1 MGAAKP
7 SLPARAVC
15 HRLGR
20 YGRGWLLPDGGVL
33 TWAATKRDPA
43 EHEHFAQIA
52 GFTARQRERSLA
64 FEIDRHGLLLAR
76 SGQAPLSDHQRTS
89 VACAIVLAHAEKW
102 YEQHRALSQGDVG
115 LEPGRL
121 RLAGLRHED
130 YRTALKALV
139 GRGELRRR
147 HCQSPS
153 FALPAL
159 HRAALI
165 EQRGLRSSWAKD
177 TSWIVAPD
185 DPTYGEITH
194 ALADATG
201 ERDERLWTQLSPYQ
215 APNQPRPAREELV
228 WLELAW
234 QPADHERRR
243 VRISW
248 GPSSTLGRESV
259 GEAALGMRTVLTQ
272 TPRDTPALILAAIG
286 EEMQAR
292 VRERYANGE
301 ALETITR
308 TLRGARPSWIT
319 QPVAWI
325 TD

>member
-102 YEQHRALSQGDVG
+102 YEQHRALSQGDIG

-121 RLAGLRHED
+121 RLARSSPRGLPDSPEGTR
-130 YRTALKALV
+130 RARRAAPPPLPIAQLRAARPAP
-139 GRGELRRR
+139 RGADRAAR
-147 HCQSPS
+147 
-153 FALPAL
+153 PAL
-159 HRAALI
+159 LLGQGHQLDRCA
-165 EQRGLRSSWAKD
+165 RRSHLR
-177 TSWIVAPD
+177 
-185 DPTYGEITH
+185 
-194 ALADATG
+194 
-201 ERDERLWTQLSPYQ
+201 
-215 APNQPRPAREELV
+215 
-228 WLELAW
+228 
-234 QPADHERRR
+234 
-243 VRISW
+243 
-248 GPSSTLGRESV
+248 
-259 GEAALGMRTVLTQ
+259 
-272 TPRDTPALILAAIG
+272 
-286 EEMQAR
+286 
-292 VRERYANGE
+292 
-301 ALETITR
+301 
-308 TLRGARPSWIT
+308 
-319 QPVAWI
+319 
-325 TD
+325 